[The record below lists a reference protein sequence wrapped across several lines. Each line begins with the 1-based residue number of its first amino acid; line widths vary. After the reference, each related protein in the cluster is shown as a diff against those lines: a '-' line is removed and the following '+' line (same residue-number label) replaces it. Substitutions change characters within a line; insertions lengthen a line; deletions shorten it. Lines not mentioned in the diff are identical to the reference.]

1 VTGPAGAGP
10 EAAGAGPES
19 AGAGPEAGDGAVV
32 RPRTST
38 RDRDVLHRGLVAW
51 LGTKVA
57 DPEVSEL
64 VVPEGNGM
72 SSETLLFDAT
82 WREPGGDGR
91 PGPVVE
97 QSCAARLSPDP
108 AAVPVFPVYD
118 LGRQFRVMGLVAER
132 TDVPVPR
139 TLWLEPDSAALG
151 SPFFVMERVEGLVP
165 PDIMP
170 YPFGSWLSE
179 ASPADQRRLQDA
191 SVGVLAALHGA
202 DVGPDDV
209 AFLELDRP
217 GDSALRRHLAE
228 QRSYY
233 EWVVADGARSPL
245 IERTFAWL
253 EGHWPDDEG
262 ATVISWGDS
271 RIGNIMYRDFEPV
284 AVIDW
289 EMVALGPR
297 EIDLGWMVYLH
308 RFLDDIAVQAG
319 LPGMPHFM
327 RMDDAAATYEARS
340 GHAPRHLDFYTMY
353 AALRHAIV
361 MSRVARRQVLFGEID
376 MPADPDDMIMH
387 RPTLEEMLESRYWD
401 RV

>member
-1 VTGPAGAGP
+1 MSDA
-10 EAAGAGPES
+10 EE
-19 AGAGPEAGDGAVV
+19 AVV

-38 RDRDVLHRGLVAW
+38 RDRDELHRRLVAW
-51 LGTKVA
+51 LAGRVT
-57 DPEVSEL
+57 DPRVSEL

-72 SSETLLFDAT
+72 SSETLLFEAT
-82 WREPGGDGR
+82 WRRDSGPGG
-91 PGPVVE
+91 PGELVT
-97 QSCAARLSPDP
+97 QACAARLSPDP

-118 LGRQFRVMGLVAER
+118 LERQFRVMRLVGER
-132 TDVPVPR
+132 TRVPVPR
-139 TLWLEPDSAALG
+139 TLWLELDTTAIGSA
-151 SPFFVMERVEGLVP
+151 FFVMERVDGVVP

-179 ASPADQRRLQDA
+179 APLADQERLQDS
-191 SVGVLAALHGA
+191 SVRVLAELHGA
-202 DVGPDDV
+202 DVTAEDV

-217 GDSALRRHLAE
+217 GDTALRRHLAE
-228 QRSYY
+228 QHAYY
-233 EWVVADGARSPL
+233 EWVVADGDRSPL

-253 EGHWPDDEG
+253 EEHWPADEG

-271 RIGNIMYRDFEPV
+271 RIGNVMYRDFEPV
-284 AVIDW
+284 AVLDW

-327 RMDDAAATYEARS
+327 RLEDVARAYEAHS
-340 GHAPRHLDFYTMY
+340 GHEPRHLDFYTMY

-361 MSRVARRQVLFGEID
+361 MSRVARRQVLFGEIAVPD
-376 MPADPDDMIMH
+376 DPDDMIMH
-387 RPTLEEMLESRYWD
+387 RPTLEAMLEGRYWD